1 MMNLYENLFGN
12 PGNNYFIE
20 YVLYSFS
27 LVYLAHLSRICSE
40 RLEYLLNQ
48 PAFILFILSCIF
60 SSPTAGLQDNS
71 CLSVHNRWR

>member
-12 PGNNYFIE
+12 PVNSYLIE

-60 SSPTAGLQDNS
+60 SSPAAGLQDNS
-71 CLSVHNRWR
+71 GLSVHNRWR

>member
-12 PGNNYFIE
+12 PVNNYLIE

-40 RLEYLLNQ
+40 KLEYLLRQ
-48 PAFILFILSCIF
+48 PAFILFILSCIYC
-60 SSPTAGLQDNS
+60 SPAAGLQGS
-71 CLSVHNRWR
+71 GLSVQNRWR